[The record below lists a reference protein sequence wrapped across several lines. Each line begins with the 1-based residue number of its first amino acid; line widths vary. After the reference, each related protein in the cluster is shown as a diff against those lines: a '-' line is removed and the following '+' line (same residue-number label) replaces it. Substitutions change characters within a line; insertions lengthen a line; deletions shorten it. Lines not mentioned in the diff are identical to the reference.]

1 MSFTLSHDK
10 IIQLFLLLPPGDFH
24 SPLTNA
30 GSRHGWDLMH
40 LPFLTAPGV
49 GWQQRAEP
57 REHHSC
63 DKCWEIPPK
72 SHHWCWPGDSQLLLT
87 AFVKVGILQIIVTCS
102 QASELQERQ
111 VPLLCSTPL
120 FLCWERKKV
129 SYTVSTES
137 SCCLLL
143 PSSHTGKGRGEY
155 GSSARLGKEPGNE
168 VGGIKVLPLG
178 VKAIFA
184 PSEGFQPSWEG
195 KQKWV
200 TECRENT
207 ELLSHQ
213 NISLG
218 RRCRRCLEILVL
230 LQSY

>member
-1 MSFTLSHDK
+1 MLRNST
-10 IIQLFLLLPPGDFH
+10 QVT
-24 SPLTNA
+24 PLMLA
-30 GSRHGWDLMH
+30 RG
-40 LPFLTAPGV
+40 LTAPSNCVCQSRNLTNNRNVLPGI
-49 GWQQRAEP
+49 RAAGKASP
-57 REHHSC
+57 TSLQHST
-63 DKCWEIPPK
+63 I
-72 SHHWCWPGDSQLLLT
+72 SLLG
-87 AFVKVGILQIIVTCS
+87 K
-102 QASELQERQ
+102 
-111 VPLLCSTPL
+111 
-120 FLCWERKKV
+120 KKV
-129 SYTVSTES
+129 SYTVSKES

-155 GSSARLGKEPGNE
+155 GNSARLGKEPGNQ

-213 NISLG
+213 NISQG
-218 RRCRRCLEILVL
+218 RRSRRCLEILVL

>member
-1 MSFTLSHDK
+1 MSFTLSHHK

-57 REHHSC
+57 GEHHSC

-87 AFVKVGILQIIVTCS
+87 VSVKVGISQIIVTCS

-111 VPLLCSTPL
+111 VPLLCSTISL
-120 FLCWERKKV
+120 LGKKKGLLHSEHRV
-129 SYTVSTES
+129 
-137 SCCLLL
+137 LLL
-143 PSSHTGKGRGEY
+143 PSAAFKSH
-155 GSSARLGKEPGNE
+155 
-168 VGGIKVLPLG
+168 
-178 VKAIFA
+178 
-184 PSEGFQPSWEG
+184 WEG
-195 KQKWV
+195 Q
-200 TECRENT
+200 
-207 ELLSHQ
+207 
-213 NISLG
+213 
-218 RRCRRCLEILVL
+218 RRVW
-230 LQSY
+230 Q